1 MARHPI
7 QSERHATKRLRAR
20 RRTMSRRT
28 MRRRNMT
35 GGLGKPR
42 SKRFQRNALTR
53 MHLKQRPR
61 HPEPKQKPQQR
72 KDRAKHPP
80 SHPPK
85 QHQQHAEHRP
95 KQPQR
100 QAHQHLP
107 RQHAVK
113 EQQNQKWKNL
123 SSPVFLQLPG
133 RGGLKKSCVSCTT
146 FCTCQKKMCCPQC
159 AVSWHPFSPVDSMC
173 TGNDLLLVCTTLKR
187 RLTLGTFRAPTWNV
201 QQRSRWWPF
210 SRVLKCWQLVCVKT
224 RAIYIMQC
232 NTHIYAQDNAVQHI
246 YVHDSCAC

>member
-1 MARHPI
+1 MSPNQRSLARLRQQRRPQRKPMARHPI

-20 RRTMSRRT
+20 RRTMRRRT
-28 MRRRNMT
+28 MRRRT
-35 GGLGKPR
+35 RRGGLGKPR
-42 SKRFQRNALTR
+42 SKRFRRNALTR

-72 KDRAKHPP
+72 KDRAKHPLSHPP
-80 SHPPK
+80 SHHPK

-146 FCTCQKKMCCPQC
+146 FRTCQKKMCCPQC

-210 SRVLKCWQLVCVKT
+210 SRVLKCWQLVCV
-224 RAIYIMQC
+224 
-232 NTHIYAQDNAVQHI
+232 
-246 YVHDSCAC
+246 